1 MIVTKQGRYF
11 LLNQKLIKLISEF
24 FYAGI
29 YLGKTRHGIF
39 FPSFNLLDMIAER
52 KESNKIM
59 VDEKTEWLFIVGR
72 DVFRRGIL
80 NVIGSRKKDAYTVV
94 VNKHG
99 ECLGFG
105 RIVRNLDEVK
115 GEGEVVVKSVS
126 DIGDFLRRER

>member
-1 MIVTKQGRYF
+1 LIVTKQGRYF